1 MDDTL
6 WIAQSKNELEQI
18 TQMAASFYQMANLQ
32 INPTK
37 SIFATNAKPTSITFL
52 NSTLNSIPNNQ
63 PFKYLGCW
71 FTLNNKQTHTIKLI
85 QEEAFQ
91 LINTANTK
99 NITDKQITYIIN
111 TVIIPTLEYRI
122 YNIILPKTI
131 CNRILAKY
139 LTVAKHK
146 SYLARS
152 IPNST
157 MLHPYLYNICNI
169 WDIQLQHHITTFLQR
184 INDSYLLSV
193 TTCIRLQQLQNNLW
207 STINIL
213 EHPQPNV
220 DGQDKY
226 TLNFKIIQLFPQ
238 IAVSIRANSNIS

>member
-1 MDDTL
+1 
-6 WIAQSKNELEQI
+6 
-18 TQMAASFYQMANLQ
+18 MANLQ

-37 SIFATNAKPTSITFL
+37 SIFATNTKPTSITFF

-122 YNIILPKTI
+122 YNIVLPRTT

-146 SYLARS
+146 SHLAQS

-157 MLHPYLYNICNI
+157 MLHPYLYNIRNI
-169 WDIQLQHHITTFLQR
+169 WDIQLQHHITTFLQQ
-184 INDSYLLSV
+184 INDSYLLGIS
-193 TTCIRLQQLQNNLW
+193 TCIRLQQLQNNLW
-207 STINIL
+207 STTNIL

-220 DGQDKY
+220 DGQNKH
-226 TLNFKIIQLFPQ
+226 TLNFKIIQLFL
-238 IAVSIRANSNIS
+238 